1 MVETHVSPQTALSD
15 ADQQITPSQ
24 LTNLI
29 SSLVLRDTSAEDKNF
44 NIRLK
49 KIRESIDKVD
59 MKLIKVIGERTKLV
73 QEIGR
78 FKKENSVTILQ
89 IERWFE
95 ILKTRQE
102 MGVSC
107 DLENQMISELFELIH
122 KHSILTQ
129 TDIMKK

>member
-1 MVETHVSPQTALSD
+1 M
-15 ADQQITPSQ
+15 
-24 LTNLI
+24 
-29 SSLVLRDTSAEDKNF
+29 LRETSAEDKNF
-44 NIRLK
+44 NAQLK
-49 KIRESIDKVD
+49 KLRESIDEVD
-59 MKLIKVIGERTKLV
+59 MKLLQVMGERTKLV

-107 DLENQMISELFELIH
+107 DLENQMVS
-122 KHSILTQ
+122 
-129 TDIMKK
+129 

>member
-1 MVETHVSPQTALSD
+1 MG
-15 ADQQITPSQ
+15 
-24 LTNLI
+24 
-29 SSLVLRDTSAEDKNF
+29 
-44 NIRLK
+44 
-49 KIRESIDKVD
+49 
-59 MKLIKVIGERTKLV
+59 IKVQSLDAGGNITDCGN
-73 QEIGR
+73 EIP
-78 FKKENSVTILQ
+78 KKENSVTILQ

-107 DLENQMISELFELIH
+107 DLENQMVSELFELIH

>member
-1 MVETHVSPQTALSD
+1 M
-15 ADQQITPSQ
+15 
-24 LTNLI
+24 
-29 SSLVLRDTSAEDKNF
+29 
-44 NIRLK
+44 K